1 MRGRFGTPV
10 QREVT
15 RRWMLHNSVTAVL
28 AATAAMSSGT
38 GWAKILADGA
48 GRVVKIALPDFVA
61 ASGELSDPARGI
73 TQVITADLQSSGR
86 FTVIDPPAGGGL
98 NVDTVPQLGA
108 WRALGAE
115 VLIIGRV
122 KTRDARLQSEFRL
135 WDVAAGQNL
144 MGQQLS
150 SAPENWRQVGHAIS
164 TAIYDRLTGEAR
176 DFEPHRD

>member
-1 MRGRFGTPV
+1 MDGRFGAPAW
-10 QREVT
+10 RRIT
-15 RRWMLHNSVTAVL
+15 RRRVLGYGATTGL
-28 AATAAMSSGT
+28 AATAALSSGT
-38 GWAKILADGA
+38 GSAKILADGA
-48 GRVVKIALPDFVA
+48 GRLVKIALPDFVA

-86 FTVIDPPAGGGL
+86 FTVIDPPAGGDL
-98 NVDTVPQLGA
+98 DVDTVPQFGA